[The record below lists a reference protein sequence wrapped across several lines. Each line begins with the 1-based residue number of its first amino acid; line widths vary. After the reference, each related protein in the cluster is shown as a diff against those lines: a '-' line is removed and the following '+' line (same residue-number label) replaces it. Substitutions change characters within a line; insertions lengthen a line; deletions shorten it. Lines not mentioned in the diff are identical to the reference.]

1 MFSSEFY
8 EIFKDIFFTERLR
21 WLLLYFKALKLTE
34 ALSISEAER
43 LFPEPTEMF
52 CEKVLLKISQSSQEN
67 TCARVFF
74 FRSQVCNFI
83 KKDSGLRSVT
93 LLKKR
98 PWYRCFPVN
107 FVKLSGIPFFTEH
120 LWWLLLYFWLFS
132 SENCA
137 LSKEK
142 LKTNKWLTIL
152 KRGWASNW
160 NINAVLWFSTCLIL
174 VSTSSTSH
182 NQLFSRQH

>member
-43 LFPEPTEMF
+43 LFPEPTEVF

-74 FRSQVCNFI
+74 
-83 KKDSGLRSVT
+83 SGLRSAT
-93 LLKKR
+93 LLKKIQ
-98 PWYRCFPVN
+98 V
-107 FVKLSGIPFFTEH
+107 SG
-120 LWWLLLYFWLFS
+120 L
-132 SENCA
+132 
-137 LSKEK
+137 
-142 LKTNKWLTIL
+142 
-152 KRGWASNW
+152 
-160 NINAVLWFSTCLIL
+160 
-174 VSTSSTSH
+174 
-182 NQLFSRQH
+182 